1 MHDSHNTFL
10 AGFLTGSI
18 QTIIGHPLDTLK
30 VLLQTNNKNNI
41 KFTGLYNGLKY
52 PLLTQSCVSSVLFGS
67 FNYFKNYNLNNLN
80 AGICSGFLTG
90 FILTPIEF
98 LKIKEQTNNKIIFK
112 KLNYNLFTGLK
123 PTIVRE
129 CIGNGI
135 YFYSYYE
142 LKKNNYST
150 IFSGGMAGCLS
161 WLFSYPLDVIKSRIQ
176 VDSSLSINKAYH
188 MGNLFK
194 GLTPCLLRAT
204 LINGVGFYCLE
215 NIKKILDNF

>member
-80 AGICSGFLTG
+80 VEYVVGFNW
-90 FILTPIEF
+90 IYIN
-98 LKIKEQTNNKIIFK
+98 TNRIFK
-112 KLNYNLFTGLK
+112 N
-123 PTIVRE
+123 
-129 CIGNGI
+129 
-135 YFYSYYE
+135 
-142 LKKNNYST
+142 
-150 IFSGGMAGCLS
+150 
-161 WLFSYPLDVIKSRIQ
+161 
-176 VDSSLSINKAYH
+176 
-188 MGNLFK
+188 
-194 GLTPCLLRAT
+194 
-204 LINGVGFYCLE
+204 
-215 NIKKILDNF
+215 